1 MTQEVLSM
9 LRRNSKYF
17 KWGLTAFV
25 VLMAAVVFW
34 LVFSNVGRT
43 YELILEFMGIISSLL
58 YGCVFAYLMNPVL
71 EFSVK
76 VYTRLLRKAKWK
88 EEQKNTV
95 VRIAGITTTVIV
107 FLTFVYAL
115 IALIGPSLY
124 DSIAELVRPER
135 LQEYYNT
142 ILKWVHDT
150 FANTVVETWVEDNIA
165 ELMSFLT
172 DFVRN
177 LNIGEL
183 IWGAASA
190 VYSGVSTVISM
201 VIGVI
206 CGVYIL
212 IYKGEL
218 CSQIKKLTIA
228 VCREEKANRVFEI
241 ARRANRIFSGFVI
254 GKLIDAIFVG
264 IVTYLALLIMGMPF
278 APLIAT
284 LVGVTN
290 IIPFFGPFIGA
301 IPSAILLLIENPI
314 DAVYFGIF
322 IVILQMVDGY
332 IVENRIL
339 GEKLGISDFWVLVAI
354 LISGGIFGFVGML
367 VGVPIFAVIYTI
379 IADIA
384 NNRLRKKHLPT
395 DTDLYGT
402 IDSVTDLPVSPP
414 SSEIQEKGALQ
425 YDRNVEEED
434 HDEEE

>member
-1 MTQEVLSM
+1 MF
-9 LRRNSKYF
+9 RRNSKYF
-17 KWGLTAFV
+17 KWGLTALL
-25 VLMAAVVFW
+25 VLVAGVVFW

-43 YELILEFMGIISSLL
+43 YGLILEFMGIISALL

-71 EFSVK
+71 TMSE
-76 VYTRLLRKAKWK
+76 RLYRKILRKAKWK
-88 EEQKNTV
+88 EERKN
-95 VRIAGITTTVIV
+95 AVIRFGGV
-107 FLTFVYAL
+107 ATATITFVAFIYAL

-124 DSIAELVRPER
+124 DSVVELLRPER

-142 ILKWVHDT
+142 VLQWVHDT
-150 FANTVVETWVEDNIA
+150 FADSVVETWVEDNIA
-165 ELMSFLT
+165 ELLSFLT
-172 DFVRN
+172 DFIKN
-177 LNIGEL
+177 LNIGEIIL
-183 IWGAASA
+183 GAAGA
-190 VYSGVSTVISM
+190 VYSGVSTVLSM

-228 VCREEKANRVFEI
+228 LCREERANRIFEL
-241 ARRANRIFSGFVI
+241 ARRANRIFSGYVI

-264 IVTYLALLIMGMPF
+264 VVTYLALLIMGMPF

-314 DAVYFGIF
+314 DAVYFAIF

-402 IDSVTDLPVSPP
+402 IDSVTDLTCTPP
-414 SSEIQEKGALQ
+414 LNETSK
-425 YDRNVEEED
+425 EEE
-434 HDEEE
+434 